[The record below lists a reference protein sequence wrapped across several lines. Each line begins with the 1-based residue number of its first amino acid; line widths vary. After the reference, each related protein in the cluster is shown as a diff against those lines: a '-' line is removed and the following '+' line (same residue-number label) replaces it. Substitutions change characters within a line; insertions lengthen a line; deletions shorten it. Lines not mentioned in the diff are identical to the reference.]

1 VFTLGIIGLGAM
13 GAQMVHAATDHPDFV
28 MRWAADL
35 RQDLLDEVQDRYP
48 QVTFTTDTYEV
59 IASDVDAV
67 YVATPPATH
76 ADLAVAALAAGKA
89 VFCEKPLA
97 VSAAD
102 GQRMLEAAQRTG
114 LANAVN
120 FALSDRAPVLEI
132 GRALAAGE
140 VGQVHAVE
148 MRVGFS
154 VWPRAFQAHAGWLD
168 GRAQGGF
175 VREVL
180 SHFVYL
186 TDKLLGPIRT
196 ECASV
201 TYPAPDRSETTAAG
215 LLRAGDVPV
224 QVTGVAGVAG
234 PEFYEWTLWGEQRSY
249 RLTGWGTL
257 AAWDG
262 SQWAKVDLAGPLGSE
277 ATRLSRFAAAM
288 RGISQPDLADFAA
301 ALRVQAVIESFH
313 RG

>member
-1 VFTLGIIGLGAM
+1 
-13 GAQMVHAATDHPDFV
+13 
-28 MRWAADL
+28 
-35 RQDLLDEVQDRYP
+35 
-48 QVTFTTDTYEV
+48 
-59 IASDVDAV
+59 VDAV
-67 YVATPPATH
+67 YIATPPAAH
-76 ADLAVAALAAGKA
+76 ADLVVAALNAGKP

-97 VSAAD
+97 VGAAD
-102 GQRMLEAAQRTG
+102 GLRMVEAARRTG

-120 FALSDRAPVLEI
+120 FALSDRAAVLEI

-140 VGQVHAVE
+140 VGQVRAVE
-148 MRVGFS
+148 IRVGFP

-168 GRAQGGF
+168 GQAQGGF

-186 TDKLLGPIRT
+186 TDKLLGPVRT
-196 ECASV
+196 ENARV

-224 QVTGVAGVAG
+224 QVMGVAGVNG

-262 SQWAKVDLAGPLGSE
+262 RQWAEVRAAGPPGSD

-288 RGISQPDLADFAA
+288 RGIPQPDLADFAA
-301 ALRVQAVIESFH
+301 ALRVQTVIEDFH
-313 RG
+313 QG